1 MTGKNDDDNGA
12 GQEADSQPR
21 RGRGFAGMDAERQRQ
36 ISAEGGR
43 AAHQKGTAH
52 EFDSQEAREAGRKGG
67 QASGGSRRR
76 RSGTESGVGAPG
88 GVTAGAANHEQ
99 DAEGE
104 GEGEGDSREGAA
116 HSSRARP
123 DEHNETQG

>member
-1 MTGKNDDDNGA
+1 MATKNQA
-12 GQEADSQPR
+12 QEEHHQDANQNQPR

-67 QASGGSRRR
+67 QASGGTRRR
-76 RSGTESGVGAPG
+76 RSGG
-88 GVTAGAANHEQ
+88 G
-99 DAEGE
+99 AEGGTE
-104 GEGEGDSREGAA
+104 PTPRHIATGNDNDQAGDDGDAQRQPTSDSEQTDR
-116 HSSRARP
+116 
-123 DEHNETQG
+123 

>member
-1 MTGKNDDDNGA
+1 MAGKNDDGHQGHAQDP
-12 GQEADSQPR
+12 GQNQPR

-52 EFDSQEAREAGRKGG
+52 EFDSEEAREAGRKGG

-76 RSGTESGVGAPG
+76 RSTSGTGSPATTESAASSSG
-88 GVTAGAANHEQ
+88 GDESSESANE
-99 DAEGE
+99 EPSGGE
-104 GEGEGDSREGAA
+104 TND
-116 HSSRARP
+116 
-123 DEHNETQG
+123 